1 MLSTYVSLAVPLFV
15 SEHDILKTN
24 EPMLMPVGKSIGRQE
39 HKMFNFGGQE
49 VKDHGH
55 TRS

>member
-1 MLSTYVSLAVPLFV
+1 VLSTYVSLAVPLFV